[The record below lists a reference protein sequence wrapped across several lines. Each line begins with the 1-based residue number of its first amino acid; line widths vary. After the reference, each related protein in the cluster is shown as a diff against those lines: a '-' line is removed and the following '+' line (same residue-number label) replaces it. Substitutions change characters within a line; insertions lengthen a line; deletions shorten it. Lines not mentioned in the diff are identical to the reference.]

1 MPTRT
6 TGAARWFTEQML
18 GGPTREIPS
27 SPTIGV
33 TVGKVVQANPD
44 RVGLVVINGG
54 AADVLIWVDNSVSTT
69 KGIRLT
75 ANGGSVTM
83 TVHDDFTLPAQEWD
97 GISSGAGNVLS
108 VLEEVSDVILAPE
121 QKP

>member
-1 MPTRT
+1 MARRT

-27 SPTIGV
+27 NPTIGV
-33 TVGKVVQANPD
+33 AVGSIVSANPD
-44 RVGLVVINGG
+44 RVGLVIVNGG
-54 AADVLIWVDNSVSTT
+54 AADVFVWLDNTVSLT

-83 TVHDDFTLPAQEWD
+83 TVRDDFTFPAQQWN
-97 GISSGAGNVLS
+97 GISSGAGNAMS
-108 VLEEVSDVILAPE
+108 VLEEVSDVISPPE
-121 QKP
+121 QTG